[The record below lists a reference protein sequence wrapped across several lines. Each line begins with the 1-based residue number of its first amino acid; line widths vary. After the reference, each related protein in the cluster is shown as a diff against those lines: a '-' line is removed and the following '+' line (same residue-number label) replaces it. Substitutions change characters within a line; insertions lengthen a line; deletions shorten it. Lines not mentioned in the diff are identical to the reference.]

1 LLEFEFSIKVTDSIL
16 TKLLEAR
23 KFIRIALFQIHNQ
36 LIFDVILKKLEEG
49 VKVEIFTLPYDS
61 INQKIQDVV
70 INRFS
75 KIQKKG
81 AILYF
86 CKWNVGDPGRTTTA
100 VGRWYAFHGKFIVTD
115 KCAIALSANF
125 TENQELDA
133 ILIYENETKIK
144 EYNQKFDEL
153 LDLFIKKNSGF
164 DGSIRQK
171 IIDTEIPNISK
182 VFVLPDVIKTSTH
195 ENNWIQHYPVSLCPT
210 NIPIQD
216 KLYLTP
222 FDCRGGDFY
231 ESIISESEKF
241 VYLSTE
247 SFTDEDFSNFLIQ
260 QRLRGIEIKIL
271 SGAESMDKLQKMKA
285 MFHDLSAHDISVR
298 NTQEDLHAKLILTD
312 KRLAVSSINLN
323 KMNLGFTKTRQF
335 WRENTESIHVC
346 SEPKIL
352 KAARVQFLDIFDKSV
367 PMEVKLAEKIQKLVG
382 NAFSQRF
389 GLKTKKEV
397 KLLFARLIVGKEIEI
412 KKFITDLC
420 QITSKLMKKLGR
432 RTVKK
437 DDFIMALILYYLSER
452 KHDYDQLN
460 EKLTVLE
467 SGINTNN
474 LLSILLD
481 NGFIGKEGDFY
492 KLKLDTL
499 LK

>member
-1 LLEFEFSIKVTDSIL
+1 MLEFEFNTKVTDRIL

-36 LIFDVILKKLEEG
+36 LIFDVLLKKLEEG
-49 VKVEIFTLPYDS
+49 VKIEIFTLPYDS
-61 INQKIQDVV
+61 INQKIQNVV
-70 INRFS
+70 IPRFS
-75 KIQKKG
+75 KIQEKG

-125 TENQELDA
+125 TEHQELDA
-133 ILIYENETKIK
+133 ILIYENEMKIK

-164 DGSIRQK
+164 DGSLRQK
-171 IIDTEIPNISK
+171 IIDTKILNIYK
-182 VFVLPDVIKTSTH
+182 VFVLPDVIETSTH
-195 ENNWIQHYPVSLCPT
+195 ENNWIQHYPTSLCPT
-210 NIPIQD
+210 NVPIQD

-231 ESIISESEKF
+231 ESIISEAEKF
-241 VYLSTE
+241 AYVSAE
-247 SFTDEDFSNFLIQ
+247 SFTDECFSNFLIQ

-271 SGAESMDKLQKMKA
+271 SGAGSMDKVEKMKE
-285 MFHDLSAHDISVR
+285 MFHDLSAHGILVR
-298 NTQEDLHAKLILTD
+298 NPQEDLHAKLILTD

-323 KMNLGFTKTRQF
+323 KMNLGFTKTKQF
-335 WRENTESIHVC
+335 WRENTESIDVC
-346 SEPKIL
+346 SDPKIL
-352 KAARVQFLDIFDKSV
+352 KTAKVQFLEIFDKSV
-367 PMEVKLAEKIQKLVG
+367 SMEVKLAEKIQKLVS

-420 QITSKLMKKLGR
+420 QITSKLMEKSGR
-432 RTVKK
+432 CTVTK

-460 EKLTVLE
+460 EKLSILE
-467 SGINTNN
+467 SGINTSNSLN
-474 LLSILLD
+474 ALIG
-481 NGFIGKEGDFY
+481 NGFIEKEGDFF
-492 KLKLDTL
+492 KLKLNTL